1 MLVHS
6 VYLHNRLVRLVT
18 SCTPFE
24 SYYRSKPDL
33 ESLKTFG
40 SWVCVKRSGTRHA
53 KLDRSNFTGIF
64 LRYTSTDQNIIY
76 LDLVSVIFKQ
86 SHHATFDEAWYLQP
100 AWPPAAQLLYDLG
113 LEADDLSTS
122 AMGTMP
128 DLIQVSDDSIKI
140 APVPWPPISVLCK
153 DMSKWHVPA
162 GPRML
167 PLPLRETA
175 LPRPIAAAA
184 AHVRIQ
190 GPPANTIASNFN
202 ITKHDMATVYMS
214 PDPFF
219 DSFEE
224 DLDLHKWLYEK
235 HRTAGLSLVFH
246 NSCLYL
252 GGMTPGSPGAKVD
265 WWRVNLCGAW
275 LIKVGPSEVSS
286 ILNAQAAFQVLYDS
300 GTPSATLLFSHPEL

>member
-1 MLVHS
+1 M
-6 VYLHNRLVRLVT
+6 T

-24 SYYRSKPDL
+24 SYYRLKLDL

-40 SWVCVKRSGTRHA
+40 SRVCVKRSGTRRA
-53 KLDRSNFTGIF
+53 KLDCNYFTGIF

-76 LDLVSVIFKQ
+76 LDLVSGTVKQ

-100 AWPPAAQLLYDLG
+100 AWPPAAQLLYGLG

-122 AMGTMP
+122 AIGTALDP
-128 DLIQVSDDSIKI
+128 ILVSDNLIKI
-140 APVPWPPISVLCK
+140 APVPWPLISVLCK
-153 DMSKWHVPA
+153 DRSKWHVPA

-167 PLPLRETA
+167 LLPLWETA
-175 LPRPIAAAA
+175 LPRPVVAVAAR
-184 AHVRIQ
+184 VRIQ
-190 GPPANTIASNFN
+190 GPPANIIASNFN
-202 ITKHDMATVYMS
+202 ITKHDMATVYTS
-214 PDPFF
+214 PDPLF

-246 NSCLYL
+246 NGRLYL

-265 WWRVNLCGAW
+265 WWRINLCGAW
-275 LIKVGPSEVSS
+275 LIKVCSSEVSS
-286 ILNAQAAFQVLYDS
+286 ILDA
-300 GTPSATLLFSHPEL
+300 